1 MAADSKTRVT
11 LIERL
16 EDGSDSLAW
25 EEFFSRYWRPMYAFA
40 KRRNCSP
47 QTAEDVIQDALLA
60 VFENRQVFSY
70 DPSRGRFRNWLYTI
84 VRQKIALRRRGEKD
98 PPAPREGDIE
108 DSGTAPDQAWNA
120 LFEKNLLAVLLEVV
134 RREVSPETYQ
144 AFEMTALHGLSGGE
158 VARLTGLSRNAV
170 YQARKRVM
178 RRLSELGAPYGED
191 GTLREPVRELLELFP
206 DPVQERSVNT
216 RVRSTME
223 SA

>member
-1 MAADSKTRVT
+1 MATDSRTRVT

-25 EEFFSRYWRPMYAFA
+25 EEFFNRYWRPMHAFA
-40 KRRNCSP
+40 KRRNCSA
-47 QTAEDVIQDALLA
+47 QTAEDVVQDALLA
-60 VFENRQVFSY
+60 VFENREVFTY
-70 DPSRGRFRNWLYTI
+70 DPSRGRFRNWLYAI
-84 VRQKIALRRRGEKD
+84 VRQKIALRRRGEKE
-98 PPAPREGDIE
+98 PAVLREGDIE
-108 DSGTAPDQAWNA
+108 DSATAPDQAWNA

-134 RREVSPETYQ
+134 RREVNPETYQ

-178 RRLSELGAPYGED
+178 KRLSELGALYGED
-191 GTLREPVRELLELFP
+191 GSLKEPVRELLELYP
-206 DPVQERSVNT
+206 DPAAERSVVT